1 MRVIPRRETEEGDV
15 LNLTPLIDVVFLLI
29 VFFLVATSFERIQR
43 ELEVNLPR
51 SEAAEKVSR
60 DIQPIAVTVSADGT
74 ITMGR
79 KAVSLED
86 LPDLIRNAREES
98 PQTQVFIRGDA
109 RAYHENI
116 VAVLGACQ
124 EAGVSNISLAT
135 EEE

>member
-1 MRVIPRRETEEGDV
+1 MRVIPRKESESDI
-15 LNLTPLIDVVFLLI
+15 LNITPLIDVVFLLI

-60 DIQPIAVTVSADGT
+60 DIQPIAITVSADGT
-74 ITMGR
+74 VTMGR
-79 KAVSLED
+79 EEIDLRD
-86 LPDLIRNAREES
+86 LPGRIKEAVKQSDEPR
-98 PQTQVFIRGDA
+98 VFVRGDA

-124 EAGVSNISLAT
+124 EAGVSNVSIAT